1 MQRGGG
7 KKFIKAHARFAVGA
21 IGNSA
26 NHHKRLAHLV
36 TGLRDGGSFHF
47 HRLRVGEFAADGF
60 NAKCVVDKLIAAHN
74 QALADIGSLKNPR
87 GLLGGVHQSEIAGIA
102 GRLLRHLPD
111 GIAKRGYVHIMVR
124 HLRTDDHI
132 AHLQAFADAARAARV
147 DDAVGRKMLNHQRGG
162 DGGVYFADAALAQH
176 DVFAMQRAG
185 VDGSGFAEAVRFQ
198 AA

>member
-7 KKFIKAHARFAVGA
+7 EKFVKADARFAVCA
-21 IGNSA
+21 IGNGA
-26 NHHKRLAHLV
+26 DNHKWLAKLV
-36 TGLRDGGSFHF
+36 TRLRDGGGFHF
-47 HRLRVGEFAADGF
+47 HRLRAGKFTADGF
-60 NAKCVVDKLIAAHN
+60 NAERVVDKLIAAHN
-74 QALADIGSLKNPR
+74 QALADVGSLKNL
-87 GLLGGVHQSEIAGIA
+87 GGALGGVYQAVFTLVA

-111 GIAKRGYVHIMVR
+111 GIAKRGYIHIMVR
-124 HLRTDDHI
+124 NLRADDHI

-176 DVFAMQRAG
+176 DVFAMQRAR
-185 VDGSGFAEAVRFQ
+185 VDGGGFAEAVRFQ

>member
-7 KKFIKAHARFAVGA
+7 EKFVKADARFAVCA
-21 IGNSA
+21 IGNGA
-26 NHHKRLAHLV
+26 DNHKWLAKLV
-36 TGLRDGGSFHF
+36 TRLRDGGGFHF
-47 HRLRVGEFAADGF
+47 HRLRVSKFAADGF
-60 NAKCVVDKLIAAHN
+60 NAECVVDKLIAAHN

-102 GRLLRHLPD
+102 GRLLRHLPN
-111 GIAKRGYVHIMVR
+111 GVAKRGYVHIMVR

-176 DVFAMQRAG
+176 DVFAMQRAC
-185 VDGSGFAEAVRFQ
+185 VDGGGFAEAVRFQ